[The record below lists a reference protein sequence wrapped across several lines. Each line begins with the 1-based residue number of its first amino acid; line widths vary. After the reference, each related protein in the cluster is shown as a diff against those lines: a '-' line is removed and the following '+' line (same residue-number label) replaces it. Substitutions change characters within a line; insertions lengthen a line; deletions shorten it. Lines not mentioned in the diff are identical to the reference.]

1 MQFLDEWLVP
11 TVEPLLPADALAA
24 LRQEVAPAP
33 VSLWETAVQRRMVTD
48 DQVLGAIAARFRL
61 PVADLSQVDAR
72 VTGVIPEQ
80 LARRFTVV
88 PVGQTDSYLE
98 VATANPFD
106 IDAEKMLAFATG
118 REVRMLLASPGRLRA
133 KLDEIYRSGEEIV
146 SRLLAGID
154 EEIEVKELSEEEAE
168 YASAEEASQR
178 PIIRL
183 VDMMLAD
190 GVVNRASDIHVEPIE
205 GGVVVRY
212 RIDGVLRQVMKVP
225 RNAGLPLISRIKIMS
240 GLDIADR
247 LRPQDGRARVS
258 VNGEPVDLRV
268 STLPA
273 SLGEKVVIRI
283 LSQRTTVL
291 NLESLG
297 MHPDEQEAVK
307 RLLTHKEG
315 IILVTG
321 PTGSGKTT
329 TLYSALRLVQ
339 NEGVNIVTVEDPV
352 EYRLGQNIVQVQ
364 VHDKAGLTFASALRS
379 ILRQDPDV
387 VLVGEI
393 RDKETAQIALQ
404 ASLTGHLVLSTLHT
418 NDAPNAVTRLVDMGM
433 EPYKI
438 ASALRGVVA
447 QRLMRR
453 LCKACFEPREEPVPE
468 RLARFIPPGTKL
480 LRAVGCPEC
489 AMTGYRGRFSIM
501 EVLTM
506 NSELERRIGQG
517 ATADLIAEA
526 ARANGMRSLFD
537 SGLRHVL
544 AGDSTLEELLRVA
557 DVPVEEEPRR
567 APASPRSDRPLRL
580 PPQRRR
586 LPRRRSRIRRSRS
599 TSRKRWSWWRIPRT
613 AAAPAAA
620 ARGAGTCV
628 LLVEDEEQLRRVMK
642 DLLEREGYTVAE
654 ARDGVQALDQVDRL
668 APDVIILDLNLPG
681 HRRLQRAGPAPLPA
695 RHAGDSG
702 HGAHRQGRRGQ
713 RGAGVRAGRRRLH
726 HQAVPGQGPVGT
738 ARGGPRPPP
747 RLTRPPL
754 TATSSTPVRPIT
766 RDSTGP
772 GERFLTQGR
781 PGAGEARRAGAGG
794 LHAPRAARPPKA
806 QPERVPLRLPARAE
820 AGGARAGRRRAVAAL
835 SRVRARAGWSSAW
848 RRTTAGC
855 PTAWWWATAPTS

>member
-1 MQFLDEWLVP
+1 MQFLDEWLVH
-11 TVEPLLPADALAA
+11 TVEPLLPGDALAA

-33 VSLWETAVQRRMVTD
+33 VSLWETAVQRKLVSD
-48 DQVLGAIAARFRL
+48 EQVLGAIATRFRFPL
-61 PVADLSQVDAR
+61 ADLSRIDSR
-72 VTGVIPEQ
+72 VTGAIPEQ

-88 PVGQTDSYLE
+88 AVGQTDSYLE

-118 REVRMLLASPGRLRA
+118 REVRMLLASPTKLRA
-133 KLDEIYRSGEEIV
+133 KLDELYRSGDEIV
-146 SRLLAGID
+146 SRLLAGIEGD
-154 EEIEVKELSEEEAE
+154 NEVKELAEEEEDFAA
-168 YASAEEASQR
+168 ASAEEASQR

-190 GVVNRASDIHVEPIE
+190 GVVSRASDIHVEPIE

-283 LSQRTTVL
+283 LSQRSTVL
-291 NLESLG
+291 NLEALG

-307 RLLTHKEG
+307 RLLTNKEG

-393 RDKETAQIALQ
+393 RDQETAQIALQ

-438 ASALRGVVA
+438 ASALRGVIA

-453 LCKACFEPREEPVPE
+453 VCKACEQPREEPLPE
-468 RLARFIPPGTKL
+468 RLARFVPPGTRL
-480 LRAVGCPEC
+480 LRAVGCSEC

-517 ATADLIAEA
+517 ATADIIAEG
-526 ARANGMRSLFD
+526 AREYGMRSLFE

-557 DVPVEEEPRR
+557 DVPREDEVTRR
-567 APASPRSDRPLRL
+567 PARPAG
-580 PPQRRR
+580 Q
-586 LPRRRSRIRRSRS
+586 
-599 TSRKRWSWWRIPRT
+599 
-613 AAAPAAA
+613 AAAPPPAPPAAA
-620 ARGAGTCV
+620 PQPKSDAAFSLDFAESLELVDDLPAAGAPAAGARGAGTCV
-628 LLVEDEEQLRRVMK
+628 LLVEDEDQLRRVMK

-654 ARDGVQALDQVDRL
+654 ARDGVQALDQVDRF

-681 HRRLQRAGPAPLPA
+681 LDGYSVLTQLRSRPAT
-695 RHAGDSG
+695 RSI
-702 HGAHRQGRRGQ
+702 
-713 RGAGVRAGRRRLH
+713 
-726 HQAVPGQGPVGT
+726 PVMV
-738 ARGGPRPPP
+738 
-747 RLTRPPL
+747 L
-754 TATSSTPVRPIT
+754 TAKGDEDNEVRVFELGADDFIT
-766 RDSTGP
+766 KP
-772 GERFLTQGR
+772 F
-781 PGAGEARRAGAGG
+781 RA
-794 LHAPRAARPPKA
+794 K
-806 QPERVPLRLPARAE
+806 
-820 AGGARAGRRRAVAAL
+820 AL
-835 SRVRARAGWSSAW
+835 SARLEAVLGRHRA
-848 RRTTAGC
+848 
-855 PTAWWWATAPTS
+855 

>member
-24 LRQEVAPAP
+24 LRQEVVPAP
-33 VSLWETAVQRRMVTD
+33 VSLWETAVQRRIVTD
-48 DQVLGAIAARFRL
+48 DQVLGAIASRFRL

-72 VTGVIPEQ
+72 GTSVIPEQ

-146 SRLLAGID
+146 SRLLAGMD
-154 EEIEVKELSEEEAE
+154 EEAEVKELSEEEAE
-168 YASAEEASQR
+168 YATAEEASQR

-190 GVVNRASDIHVEPIE
+190 GVVSRASDIHVEPIE

-247 LRPQDGRARVS
+247 LRPQDGRARIS

-273 SLGEKVVIRI
+273 SLGEKVVLRI

-307 RLLTHKEG
+307 RLLTNKEG

-393 RDKETAQIALQ
+393 RDQETAQIALQ

-453 LCKACFEPREEPVPE
+453 LCKACVEPREEPVPE

-480 LRAVGCPEC
+480 LRAVGCAEC

-517 ATADLIAEA
+517 LTADLIAEA
-526 ARANGMRSLFD
+526 ARANGMGSLFA

-567 APASPRSDRPLRL
+567 APAPRA
-580 PPQRRR
+580 
-586 LPRRRSRIRRSRS
+586 
-599 TSRKRWSWWRIPRT
+599 RT
-613 AAAPAAA
+613 AAPPAGAPAAPPASAKTDSSLALDFAEELELVDDLSDGAGPAAA

-654 ARDGVQALDQVDRL
+654 ARDGVQALDQVDRF

-681 HRRLQRAGPAPLPA
+681 IDGYNVLTQLRSRPAT
-695 RHAGDSG
+695 RKI
-702 HGAHRQGRRGQ
+702 
-713 RGAGVRAGRRRLH
+713 
-726 HQAVPGQGPVGT
+726 PVVV
-738 ARGGPRPPP
+738 
-747 RLTRPPL
+747 L
-754 TATSSTPVRPIT
+754 TAKGDEDNEVRVFELGADDFIT
-766 RDSTGP
+766 KP
-772 GERFLTQGR
+772 F
-781 PGAGEARRAGAGG
+781 RA
-794 LHAPRAARPPKA
+794 K
-806 QPERVPLRLPARAE
+806 
-820 AGGARAGRRRAVAAL
+820 AL
-835 SRVRARAGWSSAW
+835 SARLEAVLGRHRA
-848 RRTTAGC
+848 
-855 PTAWWWATAPTS
+855 